1 MFNTEQQGNF
11 VIFVF
16 CGIYRGYVFSLDRDA
31 VFIVMFPHMNNRQA
45 LRLKATQ
52 YYLNNDISLRKTALK
67 FHIACCTIFR
77 WVRLY
82 KEHGEEELLSTYKR
96 PWNRTEHDLEERI
109 VLMKEHKPG
118 LTVRQAKEHLE
129 KEGIRI
135 SIKGVWGIWKRYGYA
150 GFTHKNMGSSFT
162 DCSWSKEAK
171 KKYELAK
178 RLFNQGAVDKSAEIL
193 NSIPALP
200 ENEVLPQ
207 IPDSMLDIRRQVE
220 KIGLLFGKIPVG
232 SYLERL
238 GDLYEECHHRSLYY
252 SALIVGLV
260 ETMALSWNGEPFKM
274 LKRVEELK
282 NMLKENGNYF
292 SYSLFGPRLLL
303 LFSEGFAYIGLLK
316 IGKASDIAKTCR
328 ILLKRRKHIS
338 PLFMR
343 DLGQLYAHL
352 EDFREAKSWYLKSI
366 DSLSGKEKKITKSLL
381 ADTFI
386 VKGEYKRALEVLKNE
401 ELDHW
406 GSHSKILRIQSMWS
420 LIKGMPNRAISL
432 ATEVLASI
440 EKEEAKGSI
449 FGCYFTIASAYCS
462 LGEKVRARRSLKG
475 LLPFLLKNG
484 LQEVKVII
492 DIIISQAPPGKDS
505 KPLCELSLPT
515 IKLLLLLKN
524 GQYVKALKYAEK
536 KGLLGLLHRYVF
548 FFPEAITGLLEK
560 GKPTSL
566 PRTMLNLPVF
576 RKEIPVYSVKFL
588 GNIIVYK
595 NQKSIRVQVSP
606 KDASFLIF
614 LASSREKSIP
624 LDRIYDNFW
633 PRSESPSTN
642 LAHLLVRVRKA
653 LRLPSHYLH
662 IKEKRL
668 YFDCYFST
676 DYEKY
681 KEHLA
686 QAKAFLRVGEWRFA
700 KREYLHAFKLF
711 RDEPFKK
718 MYDDWSDDKRLEILF
733 SYDTEVTTFIRELI
747 KLGKKEEVERILKGA
762 KKIVPDLD
770 LRLAL
775 PPSYL
780 ER

>member
-1 MFNTEQQGNF
+1 
-11 VIFVF
+11 
-16 CGIYRGYVFSLDRDA
+16 
-31 VFIVMFPHMNNRQA
+31 
-45 LRLKATQ
+45 
-52 YYLNNDISLRKTALK
+52 
-67 FHIACCTIFR
+67 
-77 WVRLY
+77 
-82 KEHGEEELLSTYKR
+82 
-96 PWNRTEHDLEERI
+96 
-109 VLMKEHKPG
+109 
-118 LTVRQAKEHLE
+118 
-129 KEGIRI
+129 
-135 SIKGVWGIWKRYGYA
+135 
-150 GFTHKNMGSSFT
+150 
-162 DCSWSKEAK
+162 
-171 KKYELAK
+171 
-178 RLFNQGAVDKSAEIL
+178 
-193 NSIPALP
+193 
-200 ENEVLPQ
+200 
-207 IPDSMLDIRRQVE
+207 
-220 KIGLLFGKIPVG
+220 
-232 SYLERL
+232 
-238 GDLYEECHHRSLYY
+238 
-252 SALIVGLV
+252 
-260 ETMALSWNGEPFKM
+260 
-274 LKRVEELK
+274 
-282 NMLKENGNYF
+282 
-292 SYSLFGPRLLL
+292 
-303 LFSEGFAYIGLLK
+303 
-316 IGKASDIAKTCR
+316 
-328 ILLKRRKHIS
+328 
-338 PLFMR
+338 MR

-406 GSHSKILRIQSMWS
+406 GSHSKMLRIQSMWS

-432 ATEVLASI
+432 ATEVLASL

-462 LGEKVRARRSLKG
+462 LGEKVRARRILKG

-484 LQEVKVII
+484 LQEVKAII
-492 DIIISQAPPGKDS
+492 DILISQSPPGKDS
-505 KPLCELSLPT
+505 MPLCELSLPT
-515 IKLLLLLKN
+515 IKVLLLLKN
-524 GQYVKALKYAEK
+524 GQYAKALKYAEK
-536 KGLLGLLHRYVF
+536 KGLLGLFHRYVF

-560 GKPTSL
+560 GKPTGL
-566 PRTMLNLPVF
+566 PRTMLNLQVF

-595 NQKSIRVQVSP
+595 NQKSLRVQLSP

-624 LDRIYDNFW
+624 LDRIYNNFW
-633 PRSESPSTN
+633 PRSEIPSRN
-642 LAHLLVRVRKA
+642 LAHLLVRIRKA

-718 MYDDWSDDKRLEILF
+718 MYDNWSDDKRLEILF

-747 KLGKKEEVERILKGA
+747 KLGRKEEAERILKGA

-770 LRLAL
+770 LRLAA
-775 PPSYL
+775 PQPI
-780 ER
+780 